1 MKDKKIFKDPQ
12 DILREGYD
20 PLIIRKVIRKK
31 ITIKLEIVKYNE
43 AGIQRA
49 GTDSIWIIT
58 YNSEE
63 IMVKSKDID
72 KPESPFNIGIWI
84 NNKIKMDLEDLIK

>member
-1 MKDKKIFKDPQ
+1 MKDKTIFEDPR

-31 ITIKLEIVKYNE
+31 IVIKLDFVKYNE
-43 AGIQRA
+43 IGMKRA
-49 GTDSIWIIT
+49 ETDSIWLIT
-58 YNSEE
+58 YNDEE

-72 KPESPFNIGIWI
+72 KPESPFNISKWI
-84 NNKIKMDLEDLIK
+84 YERIKMDLKDLNE